1 MIYSPRGERRK
12 VSEMKIYDMI
22 DNFATEVREYMN
34 NTLSIEERKVAE
46 SLYDDLVMY
55 LEAEEY
61 GGE

>member
-1 MIYSPRGERRK
+1 MK
-12 VSEMKIYDMI
+12 MKIYDMI

-61 GGE
+61 GDE